1 MAMLSDQPMRSSLQV
16 APLAIQKSRID
27 ANEDATEP
35 VGSTGRYEHSQM
47 TPPTTP
53 DGSQEDLDA
62 PTSMGAPVFHNFLRA
77 FYPFQPSYV
86 MTDSTVTLPL
96 NEGDVILVHS
106 IHTNGWADGTQLTT
120 GARGWLPTNYCESYD
135 PEEMRNLLKAL
146 LNFWDLMRS
155 TSLNDNEMFGNQ
167 EFMKGIIVGVR
178 YLLVGLWLRSDLESV
193 SLFFLTF
200 FSRSEPTVYPGNLP
214 SSKDMTDCDEAGN
227 RCYLS
232 SPHW

>member
-1 MAMLSDQPMRSSLQV
+1 
-16 APLAIQKSRID
+16 
-27 ANEDATEP
+27 
-35 VGSTGRYEHSQM
+35 
-47 TPPTTP
+47 
-53 DGSQEDLDA
+53 
-62 PTSMGAPVFHNFLRA
+62 
-77 FYPFQPSYV
+77 
-86 MTDSTVTLPL
+86 
-96 NEGDVILVHS
+96 
-106 IHTNGWADGTQLTT
+106 
-120 GARGWLPTNYCESYD
+120 
-135 PEEMRNLLKAL
+135 MRNLLKAL